1 MEIAQMQSTCM
12 KVSPFNLDKIYFLLK
27 YPICLRFD
35 LHVVSTINLS
45 NESNVFKV
53 MNMQGRVTRWEILEI
68 LKLSIESNRYLER
81 KST

>member
-1 MEIAQMQSTCM
+1 MFA
-12 KVSPFNLDKIYFLLK
+12 
-27 YPICLRFD
+27 FD
-35 LHVVSTINLS
+35 LRVVSIINLS

-68 LKLSIESNRYLER
+68 LKFSIESNRYLER

>member
-35 LHVVSTINLS
+35 LHVVR
-45 NESNVFKV
+45 
-53 MNMQGRVTRWEILEI
+53 Q
-68 LKLSIESNRYLER
+68 SIYPMRAMCLR
-81 KST
+81 L